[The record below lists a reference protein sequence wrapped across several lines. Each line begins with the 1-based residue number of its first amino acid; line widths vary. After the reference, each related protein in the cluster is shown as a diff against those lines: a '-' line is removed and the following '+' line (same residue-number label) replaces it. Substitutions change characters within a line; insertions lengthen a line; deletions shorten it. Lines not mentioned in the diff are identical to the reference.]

1 MFCGIGDHEVKHM
14 KGDMGVPLS
23 EFIKG
28 KSQAEVAEIIGV
40 TQGAVSQMLR
50 SKRDIRVR
58 RDARGSFEAVEI
70 KVVGA
75 RHTQRAA

>member
-1 MFCGIGDHEVKHM
+1 M
-14 KGDMGVPLS
+14 KADLGVPLAV
-23 EFIKG
+23 FVKG
-28 KSQAEVAEIIGV
+28 KSQADVAEIIGV

-58 RDARGSFEAVEI
+58 RDAEGSFEAVEI

-75 RHTQRAA
+75 RHSQRAA